1 MHLEDPVA
9 KHLILLGF
17 VPRHGAVVRAIAGG
31 AAPRHRDVGLALLR
45 ADLRAARRALNRP
58 LRGAGWYDWRDLA
71 PHVVAMAQQR
81 ARRLRLLV
89 VLHHH
94 EHVERLPKWPEGHGS
109 HHPSGVEVRHAC
121 C

>member
-9 KHLILLGF
+9 KHLIL
-17 VPRHGAVVRAIAGG
+17 HGLVSRRSAVVRAIAGG
-31 AAPRHRDVGLALLR
+31 AAPRHRTVGLALLR
-45 ADLRAARRALNRP
+45 ADHRAARRALNRP

-81 ARRLRLLV
+81 ARQLRIRV
-89 VLHHH
+89 VVHPYG
-94 EHVERLPKWPEGHGS
+94 HVERLPKWPKPHGS
-109 HHPSGVEVRHAC
+109 HHPAWVEVRHAC